1 MAFVHYLKKPEL
13 RNPVVVAAFAG
24 WNDAAD
30 AATTAVKF
38 LIDRWK
44 PLKFAEIEAEEFY
57 VFTETRPTISAK
69 KGVLRA
75 ISWPSNHFLSLITP
89 QFERDIIL
97 YLGVEPQLKWK
108 TFSSSY
114 LDVCKRFNVS
124 EVLLLGAFLAN
135 IPHSIDVPISGF
147 SSDSEKLDRLL
158 EIDVH
163 STRYEGPTGMVG
175 VLHDTLRRANIPVSS
190 LWAAAPHYLAATPNI
205 KVTAALLTHLN
216 TFLSF
221 NLDLGDIQ
229 ADAQRFEEQI
239 TMLVERDPE
248 ASAYVHKLEE
258 QVSEISDDE
267 VEHEDDEDEV
277 LINPDK
283 PVGTGTL
290 PSADSLIR
298 SVEELLRKERE
309 INDQIV
315 FWTYA
320 KSQKIVNLRRD
331 DRLTCLVE
339 TGERYSELRGV
350 QIKGRAIISNGYE
363 TVRHIGAVI
372 WERYNGSLND
382 TSRQMV
388 AAQAAKRVLVFVEPV
403 EIVSWD
409 HRKLDGGY

>member
-13 RNPVVVAAFAG
+13 RNPVLVAAFAG

-44 PLKFAEIEAEEFY
+44 PVKFAEIEAEEFY

-97 YLGVEPQLKWK
+97 YSGVEPQLKWK

-124 EVLLLGAFLAN
+124 EVMLLGASLAN
-135 IPHSIDVPISGF
+135 IPHSMDVPISGF
-147 SSDSEKLDRLL
+147 SSNTETLDRLMKL
-158 EIDVH
+158 DVQ
-163 STRYEGPTGMVG
+163 SSRYEGPTGMIG
-175 VLHDTLRRANIPVSS
+175 VLQDSLRRANIPVSS

-205 KVTAALLTHLN
+205 KVTAALLTYLN

-221 NLDLGDIQ
+221 DLDLSDIQ

-239 TMLVERDPE
+239 TLLVERDPE
-248 ASAYVHKLEE
+248 ASAYVRKLEE
-258 QVSEISDDE
+258 QAGAMLEEGGEHDE
-267 VEHEDDEDEV
+267 DEDEV
-277 LINPDK
+277 LINPDR
-283 PVGTGTL
+283 PISTGPL

-298 SVEELLRKERE
+298 SVEELLRNERE
-309 INDQIV
+309 NNQHRSD
-315 FWTYA
+315 
-320 KSQKIVNLRRD
+320 LEED
-331 DRLTCLVE
+331 DE
-339 TGERYSELRGV
+339 
-350 QIKGRAIISNGYE
+350 
-363 TVRHIGAVI
+363 
-372 WERYNGSLND
+372 
-382 TSRQMV
+382 
-388 AAQAAKRVLVFVEPV
+388 
-403 EIVSWD
+403 
-409 HRKLDGGY
+409 

>member
-13 RNPVVVAAFAG
+13 RNPVLVAAFAG

-44 PLKFAEIEAEEFY
+44 PVKFAEIEAEEFY

-124 EVLLLGAFLAN
+124 EVVLLGAILAN
-135 IPHSIDVPISGF
+135 IPHSMDVPISGF
-147 SSDSEKLDRLL
+147 SSNTETLNRLIKLDVL
-158 EIDVH
+158 
-163 STRYEGPTGMVG
+163 SSRYEGPTGMIG
-175 VLHDTLRRANIPVSS
+175 VLQDSLRRANISVSS

-205 KVTAALLTHLN
+205 KVTAALLTYLN

-221 NLDLGDIQ
+221 DLDLSDIQ

-239 TMLVERDPE
+239 TLLVERDPE
-248 ASAYVHKLEE
+248 ASAYVRKLEE
-258 QVSEISDDE
+258 QAGAILDE
-267 VEHEDDEDEV
+267 GGEHDEDEDEV
-277 LINPDK
+277 LINPDR
-283 PVGTGTL
+283 PIGTGPL

-309 INDQIV
+309 NNQHGSD
-315 FWTYA
+315 FEE
-320 KSQKIVNLRRD
+320 D
-331 DRLTCLVE
+331 DE
-339 TGERYSELRGV
+339 
-350 QIKGRAIISNGYE
+350 
-363 TVRHIGAVI
+363 
-372 WERYNGSLND
+372 
-382 TSRQMV
+382 
-388 AAQAAKRVLVFVEPV
+388 
-403 EIVSWD
+403 
-409 HRKLDGGY
+409 

>member
-13 RNPVVVAAFAG
+13 RNPVLVAAFAG

-44 PLKFAEIEAEEFY
+44 PVKFAEIEAEEFY

-75 ISWPSNHFLSLITP
+75 VSWPSNHFLSLITP

-124 EVLLLGAFLAN
+124 EVMLLGAFLAN
-135 IPHSIDVPISGF
+135 IPHSMDVPISGF
-147 SSDSEKLDRLL
+147 SSNAETLDRLIAL
-158 EIDVH
+158 DVQ
-163 STRYEGPTGMVG
+163 SSRYEGPTGMVG
-175 VLHDTLRRANIPVSS
+175 VLQDSLRRANISVSS

-205 KVTAALLTHLN
+205 KVTAALLSQLN

-221 NLDLGDIQ
+221 DLDLSDIL

-239 TMLVERDPE
+239 SLLVERDPE
-248 ASAYVHKLEE
+248 ASAYVRKLEE
-258 QVSEISDDE
+258 QAGAML
-267 VEHEDDEDEV
+267 DEDGEHDV
-277 LINPDK
+277 DEEEILINPDR
-283 PVGTGTL
+283 PIGTGPL
-290 PSADSLIR
+290 PSADTLIR

-309 INDQIV
+309 NNQ
-315 FWTYA
+315 
-320 KSQKIVNLRRD
+320 
-331 DRLTCLVE
+331 
-339 TGERYSELRGV
+339 
-350 QIKGRAIISNGYE
+350 
-363 TVRHIGAVI
+363 H
-372 WERYNGSLND
+372 GSD
-382 TSRQMV
+382 
-388 AAQAAKRVLVFVEPV
+388 FE
-403 EIVSWD
+403 EED
-409 HRKLDGGY
+409 E